1 MSNVLTAIDFNPNR
15 DQVEDRPRMTKFN
28 TKQLEVVAA
37 KVMLAFYAV
46 SNLINIEQ
54 VIFFYRYPRLSEFF
68 RIFLLFFVLIFDPS
82 HLLSYLLFMFLVIF
96 IVMND
101 GWYGKVK
108 PIFDWFFHL
117 NELNP
122 YINDQE
128 ADKIK
133 TVR

>member
-1 MSNVLTAIDFNPNR
+1 
-15 DQVEDRPRMTKFN
+15 MTKFN
-28 TKQLEVVAA
+28 TKQMEVVAA

-101 GWYGKVK
+101 SWYGKVK
-108 PIFDWFFHL
+108 PIFDWLFHL